1 MQGREGF
8 QYETVTVKRSEVK
21 AGAARIV
28 ANIGLF
34 TMGLFG
40 MIGGLIVSITIIGL
54 IVGIPIM
61 AGSLAMLAYPFIY
74 EAKIEC
80 PNCGKKRYVRKKQ
93 DTAHCI
99 RCKVPMQIEWID

>member
-8 QYETVTVKRSEVK
+8 QYETVKVRRSEVK
-21 AGAARIV
+21 AGMARITG
-28 ANIGLF
+28 NIVSF
-34 TMGLFG
+34 TVGFFG
-40 MIGGLIVSITIIGL
+40 MIIGLICTITIIGA

-61 AGSLAMLAYPFIY
+61 IGSLAMLAYPFIY